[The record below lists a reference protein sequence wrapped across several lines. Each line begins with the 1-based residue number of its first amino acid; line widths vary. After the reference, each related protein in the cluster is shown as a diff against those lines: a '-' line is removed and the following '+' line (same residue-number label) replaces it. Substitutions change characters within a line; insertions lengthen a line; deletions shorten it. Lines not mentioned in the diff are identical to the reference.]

1 MHKLKQLG
9 KIIEER
15 IASLREEIEIATNVR
30 LDPLYIDNLR
40 DEIQFLQWT
49 NRLVESTLKSTLK
62 WYDQHQ
68 HPEQDEQVKRG
79 TIKQRKELSEI
90 IEFENIIKERIQE
103 LNLEPKSSNNLKESD
118 ILINEIDT
126 LECVLGHL
134 SDLKYGDKTR
144 AIEIAETNKNF
155 EQAKYLRDELR
166 KIHDIESEINTL
178 IQKRN
183 PYSASLLDIKHCK
196 QI

>member
-1 MHKLKQLG
+1 MHKLRQLG

-30 LDPLYIDNLR
+30 LDPLYVDNLR

-49 NRLVESTLKSTLK
+49 NRLVESTLK
-62 WYDQHQ
+62 WYDQ
-68 HPEQDEQVKRG
+68 HPEQDKQVKHE

-155 EQAKYLRDELR
+155 EQAKHLRDELS
-166 KIHDIESEINTL
+166 KIRDIESEINTL
-178 IQKRN
+178 IQKTK
-183 PYSASLLDIKHCK
+183 SLLCFSSRY
-196 QI
+196 QAL

>member
-1 MHKLKQLG
+1 MHKLRQLG

-30 LDPLYIDNLR
+30 LDPLYVDNLR

-62 WYDQHQ
+62 WYDQH
-68 HPEQDEQVKRG
+68 PEQDEQVKHE

-155 EQAKYLRDELR
+155 EQAKYLRDELS
-166 KIHDIESEINTL
+166 KIRDIESEINTL

>member
-49 NRLVESTLKSTLK
+49 TRLIESTPKSMLK
-62 WYDQHQ
+62 WYDQ
-68 HPEQDEQVKRG
+68 HPEQDEQVKHG

-103 LNLEPKSSNNLKESD
+103 LNLELKSSNNLKESD

-155 EQAKYLRDELR
+155 EQAKYLRDELC
-166 KIHDIESEINTL
+166 
-178 IQKRN
+178 KR
-183 PYSASLLDIKHCK
+183 
-196 QI
+196 